1 MTTTIDAQETLDQF
15 LDHLHRGGAVAHWWR
30 FENKVSIWF
39 DVNDRKPY
47 PSSWDNDGN
56 IYFSVHPCTQIPDD
70 GAEKKEPRFR
80 KSRRDC
86 IAAINCVFAEF
97 DAKDYGDIESIKDHL
112 WALPIYPSVIIYS
125 GGGLHAYW
133 LLASTVSVDDTN
145 RDYIES
151 LQYAWVDL
159 VGGDGNSKDLAR
171 VLRPV
176 GTKNRKPKYGPNFPT
191 VSFVECDFERL
202 YSLEEI
208 ERLTY
213 DLRKKKPLKPKA
225 ARPGTSSPA
234 ADIIAAVDYL
244 KRINPDRA
252 DDYGDWIAVGM
263 ALHPLG
269 DIGLELWEDWSQHSD
284 KYEPGDCQVKW
295 DTFSDDKGKGV
306 TLGTLDYMA
315 NEDDPDGNPRNLGG
329 VNDMASSNGF
339 GPAPAATLNLNGAAH
354 VNGQSDHT
362 AQQSTT
368 QQKAPDSALFTMTT
382 QALQLAATL
391 PTAIERLDA
400 TKLLKPMIGQLT
412 TAERDG
418 ILTLLLSIFKDKK
431 SVDDFLKS
439 CDDFAPQNTGNTL
452 LTAGTHDEGN
462 AQCTHQRHGK
472 KFLYNDAWGW
482 LQYTGTHWTSEGAD
496 AAVERAITET
506 LEARIASAAAAGS
519 QMHREIIK
527 QSIPNHSKI
536 AGAKAQMRSMVYASV
551 HSFDNQPDM
560 LNCKNGVVD
569 LRTGDLLP
577 HDIDQRFMYC
587 IGTNYNPDADF
598 APWVNWLE
606 SVTDKEK
613 AAWLQM
619 AQGYSLTG
627 HTREEILIY
636 LYGPSRSG
644 KGTYT
649 SAMLRLMG
657 EPLAKAVQF
666 SMFTAVRGGDDQNFD
681 LAPLKP
687 CRFIAASE
695 SRQYERFNEAK
706 IKQITGGDSVSCA
719 FKHRDHFTYTPAY
732 KIWLSS
738 NHPVNADP
746 DDDAVWGRI
755 RVIEFPNSY
764 LGRED
769 KGLKMNMQSETMLEA
784 ILAWSVAGAR
794 QWYAL
799 GKSGLP
805 ELKSS
810 AKVKGQQRGELDTL
824 QMWIDDHCKVFDP
837 PVGIAATYEDWCK
850 ANSHCMSSTT
860 LYQDYEGWCKH
871 NGVEAK
877 KQKGF
882 SQALERKGFPK
893 GREYMNG
900 AGKISPNPVTA
911 NDPRIRVFYGIET
924 L

>member
-1 MTTTIDAQETLDQF
+1 MTTTTNDIDTLDSF
-15 LDHLHRGGAVAHWWR
+15 LDHLHRGGGVAHWWWS
-30 FENKVSIWF
+30 ENKASIWF
-39 DVNDRKPY
+39 DVSNRKPY

-56 IYFSVHPCTQIPDD
+56 VYFSVHPCTQIPDNGD
-70 GAEKKEPRFR
+70 EKSRPNFR
-80 KSRRDC
+80 KSRLEY
-86 IAAINCVFAEF
+86 IAAINCFFAEF
-97 DAKDYGDIESIKDHL
+97 DAKAYGDKEAIKDHL
-112 WALPIYPSVIIYS
+112 WSLDLYPSVIIDS
-125 GGGLHAYW
+125 GGGLHCYW
-133 LLASTVSVDDTN
+133 LLSNTVIITDAN
-145 RDYIES
+145 REYIKG

-159 VGGDGNSKDLAR
+159 VGGDDDSKDLAR

-176 GTKNRKPKYGPNFPT
+176 GTKNRKPKYGPNFPI
-191 VSFVECDFERL
+191 VSFVECDLDRL

-208 ERLTY
+208 ERLTC
-213 DLRKKKPLKPKA
+213 DIRKKKEVKPKA
-225 ARPGTSSPA
+225 ARPATGSSA
-234 ADIIAAVDYL
+234 ADIITAIDYL
-244 KRINPDRA
+244 KRINPARA
-252 DDYGDWIAVGM
+252 DVYGDWIAVGM

-269 DIGLELWEDWSQHSD
+269 DIGRELWEEWSQKSD
-284 KYEPGDCQVKW
+284 KYKPGECDSKW
-295 DTFSDDKGKGV
+295 DTFSDNKGDGV

-315 NEDDPDGNPRNLGG
+315 NEDDPRQNLGG
-329 VNDMASSNGF
+329 VDDMASNGF
-339 GPAPAATLNLNGAAH
+339 GKAPAVSLNMNGAAH
-354 VNGQSDHT
+354 VNGHSAQT
-362 AQQSTT
+362 AQGKT
-368 QQKAPDSALFTMTT
+368 PDSALLAMTA
-382 QALQLAATL
+382 QALQLAAAL

-400 TKLLKPMIGQLT
+400 TKLLRPIIGQLT
-412 TAERDG
+412 TAERDSV
-418 ILTLLLSIFKDKK
+418 LTLLLSIFKDKK

-439 CDDFAPQNTGNTL
+439 CDDFAPQNTGNIL

-462 AQCTHQRHGK
+462 AQCTHHRHGR

-506 LEARIASAAAAGS
+506 LEARIAAAVAAGS

-527 QSIPNHSKI
+527 QSIPNHSRI
-536 AGAKAQMRSMVYASV
+536 AGAKAQLRSMVYAPV

-577 HDIDQRFMYC
+577 HGIDQRFMYC
-587 IGTNYNPDADF
+587 IETNYNPNADYV
-598 APWVNWLE
+598 PWVTWLE

-695 SRQYERFNEAK
+695 SRQHERFNEAK

-769 KGLKMNMQSETMLEA
+769 KGLKMNMQSVEMLEA

-805 ELKSS
+805 ELNSS

-824 QMWIDDHCKVFDP
+824 QMWIDDHCKVFYP
-837 PVGIAATYEDWCK
+837 PVGITATYEEWCK

-893 GREYMNG
+893 GREYMTG